1 MEQYFGPEGLLARK
15 LKHFESRPS
24 QLKMAQAVHAS
35 LKEESTLLVEAGT
48 GTGKTWAYLI
58 PAIMSGKRV
67 VVSTGT
73 KTLQDQ
79 ILDKDVPLLRQLL
92 FPRIQAVCLKGRKN
106 YLCKRRFKD
115 FAYQPA
121 LYKPDEAKLFSRFL
135 KWANRTTTGDRA
147 EIEWLPD
154 RFHLWNEVSSS
165 GDQCL
170 GQLCQ
175 EQPHCFLTRTRA
187 AASRAQIVVV
197 NHHLLFADLALRSR
211 EKGEVIPDYD
221 ALILDEAHQLEDIAG
236 QYFGVEF
243 STPGLLDLIREVHR
257 EFRKDRQQDLL
268 SPQLREITRQLEVL
282 ARLVHH
288 QLQKDGGQ
296 QGRFSLDI
304 KVLGAAFSETCH
316 QIIHALEQMS
326 ALLSPSADR
335 DVLVESLCRRSTELA
350 RGTRQLLD
358 QQDPS
363 LIYWYEWTPQAV
375 FLHGTPIHIGSLLRS
390 ELFQKKPA
398 TVLTSATLSVAGSMD
413 YLRRV
418 LGIDD
423 RAKELILPS
432 SFDFQKQAVLYVP
445 LHTPTPND
453 SSFCHHVAEEA
464 FVILSR
470 THGRALFLFTSY
482 RNMND
487 VYHRVKDRIPYP
499 VLLQG
504 QKPKRALLSEFKQQ
518 VDSVL
523 FATSSFWQGVDVPGE
538 ALSCL
543 LIDKLPFEV
552 PDDPVLAARMA
563 HLAEK
568 GRSPFFDYQVPR
580 AIIQLKQGVGRLIRS
595 SSDRGLIVIFDVRL
609 ITKKYGELFIRS
621 LPPFKLVRSMEEI
634 DESFFPLEDLS
645 RGLVRST
652 IS

>member
-1 MEQYFGPEGLLARK
+1 MEQYFGPEGLLAGK
-15 LKHFESRPS
+15 LKHFEWRPS
-24 QLKMAQAVHAS
+24 QLQMAQAVYAS
-35 LKEESTLLVEAGT
+35 LKEKSTLLVEAGT

-58 PAIMSGKRV
+58 PAVVSRKRV

-79 ILDKDVPLLRQLL
+79 ILDQDVPLLRRLL
-92 FPRIQAVCLKGRKN
+92 FPRIQAVCIKGRKN
-106 YLCKRRFKD
+106 YLCKRRFQD

-121 LYKPDEAKLFSRFL
+121 LYKADEAKLFSRFQ
-135 KWANRTTTGDRA
+135 KWANRTTSGDRA
-147 EIEWLPD
+147 EIDWLPD

-170 GQLCQ
+170 GQLCP
-175 EQPHCFLTRTRA
+175 EHPHCFLTRIRT

-243 STPGLLDLIREVHR
+243 STPDLLDLIKELHR
-257 EFRKDRQQDLL
+257 ESRKDRQQDLFP
-268 SPQLREITRQLEVL
+268 PQLQAIASQLEVL
-282 ARLVHH
+282 GRLVHR
-288 QLQKDGGQ
+288 QLRKDSGK
-296 QGRFSLDI
+296 QGRFPLDI
-304 KVLGAAFSETCH
+304 KTLGAEFSESWH
-316 QIIHALEQMS
+316 RIIHALEQMS

-335 DVLVESLCRRSTELA
+335 DIPLESLCRRSADLA
-350 RGTRQLLD
+350 LGARLLLD

-423 RAKELILPS
+423 SAKELLLPS
-432 SFDFQKQAVLYVP
+432 SYDLEKQAALYIP
-445 LHTPTPND
+445 LHTPGPND
-453 SSFCHHVAEEA
+453 SRFCHHVAEEA

-482 RNMND
+482 RHMND

-499 VLLQG
+499 ILLQG
-504 QKPKRALLSEFKQQ
+504 QKPKRVLLSEFKER

-523 FATSSFWQGVDVPGE
+523 FATSSFWQGVDVPGQ

-563 HLAEK
+563 YLAEH
-568 GRSPFFDYQVPR
+568 GRSPFLDYQVPR

-595 SSDRGLIVIFDVRL
+595 SSDRGLIVIFDIRL
-609 ITKKYGELFIRS
+609 ITKKYGQLFISS
-621 LPPFKLVRSMEEI
+621 LPPFRLVRKMEEI

-645 RGLVRST
+645 RGLLHST
-652 IS
+652 LS